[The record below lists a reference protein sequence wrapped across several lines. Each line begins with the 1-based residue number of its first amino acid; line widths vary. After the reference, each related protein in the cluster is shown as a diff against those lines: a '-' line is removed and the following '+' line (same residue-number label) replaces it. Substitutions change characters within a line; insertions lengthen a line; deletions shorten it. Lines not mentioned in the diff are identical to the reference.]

1 MKYSR
6 IISAFYD
13 SPWAILPAK
22 LQAMEEFVRQKSADI
37 SISHEQLQNW
47 RVVNDATSETRYHEI
62 AVAARGKFP
71 KAAGRVAVLPIR
83 GVMAQRMNMLQDFSG
98 GSSTEKI
105 GKQYDASID
114 DDSVG
119 AVLLDIDTPGGSV
132 YGVQE
137 LADKIREGAIRK
149 PVYAISNALCASAGY
164 WVATAVGKGNFCMTP
179 SGEVGSIGVLAYHVD
194 FSAQNEMIGIAPT
207 YIYAGKYK
215 IEGNADEPLND
226 EAVVAIQKS
235 VDEYYASF
243 AGAVAKGREVRESAV
258 RNGFGQGRVLG
269 AKAAIEEGMVDRI
282 VPFDLMLAELTGGKR
297 AAIDVPVKEAS
308 TEAERMAWRM
318 KQKGILRGSV
328 FSN

>member
-6 IISAFYD
+6 VISAFYD

-22 LQAMEEFVRQKSADI
+22 LQAMEEFVRHKSAEI
-37 SISHEQLQNW
+37 SISPDQVNNW
-47 RVVNDATSETRYHEI
+47 RVAHEATSETRYHDI
-62 AVAARGKFP
+62 SAAARGKFP

-105 GKQYDASID
+105 GKQYDAAID

-119 AVLLDIDTPGGSV
+119 AVLLDVDTPGGSV

-137 LADKIREGAIRK
+137 LADKIREGATRK

-164 WVATAVGKGNFCMTP
+164 WVSTAVGKGNFCMTP

-194 FSAQNEMIGIAPT
+194 YSKQNEIVGAAPT

-215 IEGNADEPLND
+215 VEGNSDEPLSD

-235 VDEYYASF
+235 VDEYYGSF
-243 AGAVAKGREVRESAV
+243 VSGVAKGREVKESAV

-269 AKAAIEEGMVDRI
+269 AKAAAEEGMVDRI
-282 VPFDLMLAELTGGKR
+282 IPFDLMLAELTGGKR
-297 AAIDVPVKEAS
+297 AAIDAPVKEAS
-308 TEAERMAWRM
+308 TEGQRMAWRM
-318 KQKGILRGSV
+318 KQKGILSGAV
-328 FSN
+328 LAK